1 MLRTRLFLFAATLV
15 ILATPVSKVQ
25 AEDKDEKVAAVKK
38 VDRELTEAYIKADLK
53 EVDRLTSEDYVHTT
67 PHGKIYGKK
76 HILMGLTDGRLT
88 FEKIDDS
95 DVKVAIHGDTAVV
108 TGESKMKGKSKSRG
122 EFHEDYRW
130 TRVYH
135 KHDGK
140 WLTVAEHM
148 SRVIPDEK
156 KKEEK

>member
-1 MLRTRLFLFAATLV
+1 MKSTHAKLLTAIFA
-15 ILATPVSKVQ
+15 ILAAPVSQLLADDKV
-25 AEDKDEKVAAVKK
+25 DKAAAVMK
-38 VDRELTEAYIKADLK
+38 VDRELTDAVIKGDAK
-53 EVDRLTSEDYVHTT
+53 EVDRLTSDDYVHTT

-76 HILMGLTDGRLT
+76 QILMGLTDGRLT

-95 DVKVAIHGDTAVV
+95 DVKVAIYGDTAVI

-130 TRVYH
+130 TRVYVLH
-135 KHDGK
+135 NGK
-140 WLTVAEHM
+140 WQTVAEQM

-156 KKEEK
+156 KQ